1 MKSTDVIVTWPDNC
15 DYPLWRKFIRNNR
28 QLFNEVVIVFTK
40 TNQGTDY
47 RNFVRSV
54 MQSEHIHFIDNYI
67 LPPGRDWRDYAV
79 NRALMYSYNA
89 EWIWFTEQDFTI
101 TNIDRFFRHVGDTQY
116 ILGTKVIGVKQGARL
131 HPCCLF
137 IERKKLEKTRKNFG
151 IDPGRLDHF
160 GLIQEDLEALRS
172 PIYTLENDFMHYNGL
187 SHNYRLIE
195 QGEAPNYEPEK
206 FIDYLKQCVEVDVE
220 KDPRFMDVITRT
232 IAKFDVVK

>member
-1 MKSTDVIVTWPDNC
+1 MCPDH
-15 DYPLWRKFIRNNR
+15 
-28 QLFNEVVIVFTK
+28 V
-40 TNQGTDY
+40 
-47 RNFVRSV
+47 
-54 MQSEHIHFIDNYI
+54 HFIDNYI

-79 NRALMYSYNA
+79 NRALMYSYNS
-89 EWIWFTEQDFTI
+89 EWIWFTEQDFSI
-101 TNIDRFFRHVGDTQY
+101 PNVGKFFRFINDTYY
-116 ILGTKVIGVKQGARL
+116 ILGVKVIGVKQGDRL

-137 IERKKLEKTRKNFG
+137 IERKQLEKTRKNFG

-206 FIDYLKQCVEVDVE
+206 FIDYLKQCVQVDIE